1 MTDIIN
7 TSIIAVLAVLSALLL
22 GTSILYWLRS
32 KKYMANIVQLFLDN
46 QAIQDQAENLAKLS
60 DNDKAAINNDF
71 IKFLSESRD
80 WAFQYIEDVQKAIG
94 DLDTAMKISDDAKIS
109 ESYNNLL
116 KFLPDNSK
124 DN

>member
-94 DLDTAMKISDDAKIS
+94 DLDTAMKSSDDAKIS